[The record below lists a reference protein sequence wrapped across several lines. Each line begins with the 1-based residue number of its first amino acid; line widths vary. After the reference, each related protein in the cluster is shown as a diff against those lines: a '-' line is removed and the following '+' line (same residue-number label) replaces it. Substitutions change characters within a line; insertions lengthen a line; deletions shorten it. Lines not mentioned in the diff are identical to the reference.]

1 MPDDVVF
8 KLTTVYDGTSV
19 AEGMSGTTSV
29 IEGDTAAWKEAFNST
44 FLQIDES
51 NTTLIASIEKLTAAI
66 DTIPIASERAAAES
80 GTAFSA
86 LSDRIVNTAEVA
98 KLEAAGIGGAFSGL
112 GALLGGGIAVGFLA
126 HFLDE
131 TNKEVIA
138 LGNLSTQT
146 GISISSLAG
155 LQLTTRELGID
166 FQVVQ
171 QSTSR
176 LEAAQARAVEGSR
189 GQVEAFQRIG
199 LSVKDIKDLSPEE
212 LFNTVSGAVQNT
224 ASSSDIAASSMTLL
238 GRGGKALIP
247 VFKEYGSSLDEVM
260 KKLGEESGVTETA
273 YAEALKYQKVMADL
287 GDTLR
292 KVAIESIPLL
302 TTAIR
307 YGVAGFD
314 ELAGTIDKVAIRMY
328 QYEQDAEAISNATLT
343 LTSPMQAIRDN
354 AREADAAIAQ
364 LTKDTT
370 DHVRSALGL
379 ASVTEVENQGTKAIE
394 AYANSGKDLAHLSDV
409 FAQVK
414 GDWFAFTQA
423 IASEGAKSDPFG
435 ISSVLK
441 TIDQRENKPS
451 GAGAP
456 APKDNRLEEWKLQL
470 QQMEDASNASHIVI
484 ESQELAFWDK
494 ILQIQTTGMLD
505 GVTVRKLTTAEELA
519 ASHAAATLDKE
530 ITKEL
535 KDDIVRSYEE
545 QARAAGEGSQKQIEI
560 LQTLYDFAV
569 QAYGGQFTPQAMR
582 TYDQIVAAS
591 HKAAEQ
597 QIKDVTEVAKAAEK
611 AAQQRLEEAQK
622 QLETQHKEDTT
633 QIESSGKQTV
643 GALGGGKGIIGG
655 GIQLEVA
662 QQDTQQLLTLDES
675 FAAASI
681 ANARAIEAAKVEELN
696 KIRSE
701 TQAQYDVG
709 ALGEQAYNEKIKQL
723 DTEQEA
729 AVEAEKTKEL
739 DIARKTAD
747 QKFQIEQQYA
757 KQVETIQ
764 QEIANRAASELDK
777 MILQSR
783 NFHEAITKLWVDIV
797 QGIIKQIDKMATEFI
812 TRQLIMVAAKRSAD
826 TALDAAQ
833 GTADVGKTVVNNA
846 ANAAAAESYIG
857 TAAAAAFAGQ
867 LEISDGLDVPGAV
880 AAASA
885 VESAGQVFVA
895 QASAEGGWELPG
907 SGGPFPMIGHPDE
920 MMLPAPISTG
930 LKRMITMQ
938 SLQENNSSTT
948 NAAPAIGN
956 LHYHAG
962 DVHAMDGTGV
972 SDVLSKHP
980 AQLAKMVSGLVSRGH
995 LDPRGFVR

>member
-44 FLQIDES
+44 FVQMES
-51 NTTLIASIEKLTAAI
+51 SNAELIASIQSLTAAL
-66 DTIPIASERAAAES
+66 DTIPVVAGRAAVET
-80 GTAFSA
+80 GGAFD
-86 LSDRIVNTAEVA
+86 LMTERIVHAAEVS

-112 GALLGGGIAVGFLA
+112 GALIGGGLAVGFLT

-138 LGNLSTQT
+138 LGNLSSRT
-146 GISISSLAG
+146 GVAISSLAG
-155 LQLTTRELGID
+155 LQLVARELGID
-166 FQVVQ
+166 FSAVEQGMA
-171 QSTSR
+171 R
-176 LEAAQARAVEGSR
+176 LERSQSLAVEGSKS
-189 GQVEAFQRIG
+189 QAEAFQRIG
-199 LSVKDIKDLSPEE
+199 LTVKDIKNLAPEE
-212 LFNTVSGAVQNT
+212 LFNTVSGAIQNT
-224 ASSSDIAASSMTLL
+224 KSTADAAASSFTLL
-238 GRGGKALIP
+238 GRGGGALLPI
-247 VFKEYGSSLDEVM
+247 FREYGGTLEETS
-260 KKLGEESGVTETA
+260 KRLGEESKVTEEA
-273 YAEALKYQKVMADL
+273 YQQALRYQKAMADL
-287 GDTLR
+287 GDALR
-292 KVAIESIPLL
+292 AL
-302 TTAIR
+302 
-307 YGVAGFD
+307 
-314 ELAGTIDKVAIRMY
+314 
-328 QYEQDAEAISNATLT
+328 AISAIPPTLDAFKGLKDLWIDFEYFVKESGVTIKEWALDAASAASVLAAATQG
-343 LTSPMQAIRDN
+343 PAAIVTEASKFAEELRDN
-354 AREADAAIAQ
+354 AREAASAIAY
-364 LTKDTT
+364 LKDQK
-370 DHVRSALGL
+370 SEALG
-379 ASVTEVENQGTKAIE
+379 EKA
-394 AYANSGKDLAHLSDV
+394 G
-409 FAQVK
+409 
-414 GDWFAFTQA
+414 GG
-423 IASEGAKSDPFG
+423 SETFEQNAPWNRRGQEP
-435 ISSVLK
+435 
-441 TIDQRENKPS
+441 PS

-456 APKDNRLEEWKLQL
+456 PPNRMEEWKLQL
-470 QQMEDASNASHIVI
+470 QQMEDASNASHII
-484 ESQELAFWDK
+484 MESEELAFWDN
-494 ILQIQTTGMLD
+494 ILS
-505 GVTVRKLTTAEELA
+505 TVKLKTSEEVEIR
-519 ASHAAATLDKE
+519 HNIATLNKD

-535 KDDIVRSYEE
+535 EADVVRSYEE
-545 QARAAGEGSQKQIEI
+545 GARAAGEGSEKQLEI
-560 LQTLYDFAV
+560 LRTLYEYTV
-569 QAYGGQFTPQAMR
+569 QVYGQLSPQAMHA
-582 TYDQIVAAS
+582 YDEIIAAS
-591 HKAAEQ
+591 HKAAER

-611 AAQQRLEEAQK
+611 AAQQRIEEAQK

-633 QIESSGKQTV
+633 QIESSGKQAV

-662 QQDTQQLLTLDES
+662 QQDTQQLLALDES

-681 ANARAIEAAKVEELN
+681 ANARSIEAAKVEELN

-701 TQAQYDVG
+701 TQAQYDAG

-729 AVEAEKTKEL
+729 AVEAEQTKEL
-739 DIARKTAD
+739 DITRKTAD
-747 QKFQIEQQYA
+747 QRFQIEQQYA
-757 KQVETIQ
+757 KQVEAVQ
-764 QEIANRAASELDK
+764 QEIANRMASELDK

-826 TALDAAQ
+826 AALDAAQ

-857 TAAAAAFAGQ
+857 VAAAAAFAGQ
-867 LEISDGLDVPGAV
+867 LEISDGLDVPGAI
-880 AAASA
+880 AAAAA
-885 VESAGQVFVA
+885 VDSAGQPFVA
-895 QASAEGGWELPG
+895 QASAADGWELPS
-907 SGGPFPMIGHPDE
+907 SGGPFPMLGHPDE

-930 LKRMITMQ
+930 LKRIITMQ

>member
-51 NTTLIASIEKLTAAI
+51 NATLIASIEKLTAAI

-86 LSDRIVNTAEVA
+86 LSERIVNTAEVA

-171 QSTSR
+171 QSMSR

-189 GQVEAFQRIG
+189 GQIEAFQRIG
-199 LSVKDIKDLSPEE
+199 LSVKEIKDLSPEE

-314 ELAGTIDKVAIRMY
+314 ELAGTIDKVVIRMY

-484 ESQELAFWDK
+484 ESQELAFWDH
-494 ILQIQTTGMLD
+494 ILQ
-505 GVTVRKLTTAEELA
+505 TVKLKTSEEVA
-519 ASHAAATLDKE
+519 IRHSIATLNKDIE
-530 ITKEL
+530 KEL
-535 KDDIVRSYEE
+535 QADVIRSYEE
-545 QARAAGEGSQKQIEI
+545 GARAAGEGSEKQLEI
-560 LQTLYDFAV
+560 LRTLYEYTSRV
-569 QAYGGQFTPQAMR
+569 YGELSPQAVHA
-582 TYDQIVAAS
+582 YDEIIAS
-591 HKAAEQ
+591 SRKAAEQ

-611 AAQQRLEEAQK
+611 AAQQRIEEAQK

-662 QQDTQQLLTLDES
+662 QQDTQQLLALDES

-701 TQAQYDVG
+701 TQAQYDAG

-729 AVEAEKTKEL
+729 AVEAEQTKEL
-739 DIARKTAD
+739 DITRKTAD
-747 QKFQIEQQYA
+747 QRFQIEQQYA
-757 KQVETIQ
+757 KQVEAVQ
-764 QEIANRAASELDK
+764 QEIANRMASELDK

-783 NFHEAITKLWVDIV
+783 NFHEAITKLWVDAV

-826 TALDAAQ
+826 AALDAAQ

-895 QASAEGGWELPG
+895 QASAAGGWELPS
-907 SGGPFPMIGHPDE
+907 SGGPFPMLGHPDE

-962 DVHAMDGTGV
+962 DVHALDGSGV